1 MTGEQRKKVAKRA
14 RAKLMRE
21 MDSNIEREQ
30 SLSRAGS
37 RAGSRNGR
45 RDDEIDI
52 NARQAG
58 ADFSMD
64 LLSQKLTAAQLRVLV
79 LFYVEQVTAY
89 LSNTFTSK

>member
-21 MDSNIEREQ
+21 MDSNIERER

-45 RDDEIDI
+45 RDNVDEIDM

-64 LLSQKLTAAQLRVLV
+64 LLSQKLTEAQVFFGIFLN
-79 LFYVEQVTAY
+79 Q
-89 LSNTFTSK
+89 N